1 MPCQCSEVV
10 CQENAYEI
18 SVCRVHQ
25 NLLQWPLIYIHLF
38 RGEQSPPKEWFVF
51 HKELLISPPTAL
63 HDLGRWRGCCAYS
76 FPWLIRKCFYDIKR
90 WYNWKLCHISIFVI
104 HIKYKATS
112 TLWFSH
118 AVVFTQNNLYIFEK
132 KYLLRF
138 YKMTLCC
145 IWHSNMLCWPLGS
158 WKSSLQKPNT
168 RPIVNKANWMDG
180 LSLYALLSF
189 VAHIGDDSGKQHG
202 LFYQLIAVWS

>member
-1 MPCQCSEVV
+1 MLTKFPFVECTRICSSDRWFIFI
-10 CQENAYEI
+10 C
-18 SVCRVHQ
+18 SVGNRAHQ
-25 NLLQWPLIYIHLF
+25 RSDLFYIKSYWSPHPLHCMTSV
-38 RGEQSPPKEWFVF
+38 GGV
-51 HKELLISPPTAL
+51 
-63 HDLGRWRGCCAYS
+63 DVAYS

-118 AVVFTQNNLYIFEK
+118 AVVCTHNNLYIFAK

-145 IWHSNMLCWPLGS
+145 IWQSNMLFWPLGS

-202 LFYQLIAVWS
+202 LFLSINRCVILNHAYSTNQMIKW